1 MQNNKKILM
10 FLILIII
17 ISLISYYFYNK
28 NKIVTPTNIPNIL
41 NTNVVYGT
49 IYSNKDYG
57 FAFTLPNT
65 WTGYSIEKNTW
76 EGNPLNTKTK
86 KENGPKLLI
95 RNPKWTEA
103 LPYQDIPVLVFT
115 ITQWNSY
122 IKENFSIS
130 AAPILASEL
139 GRNNKYVFALP
150 ARWNFDY
157 SKDYEEANSIININP
172 LEAFDIR

>member
-1 MQNNKKILM
+1 M
-10 FLILIII
+10 
-17 ISLISYYFYNK
+17 ISLVSYYFYNK
-28 NKIVTPTNIPNIL
+28 NKSVTPTNIPNIS
-41 NTNVVYGT
+41 NTNIVYGT

-65 WTGYSIEKNTW
+65 WANYSIVKNTW
-76 EGNPLNTKTK
+76 EGSPVNTKSK
-86 KENGPKLLI
+86 KETGPKLLI

-115 ITQWNSY
+115 LAEWSTY
-122 IKENFSIS
+122 EKGNFSVS

-157 SKDYEEANSIININP
+157 SKDYEEAISIINTNP
-172 LEAFDIR
+172 LEAFDLK